1 MSYQEYIDSRGSVLY
16 WTPPKEHQNNSDR
29 VLGMD
34 LDFTI
39 IRPIKGKIF
48 PVDKHD
54 WQFLGDLTP
63 IQKYINSGG
72 YKFVIFTNQAG
83 LASKKTGNMDIED
96 FKSRWEN
103 DIYPKLKT
111 DYQISSVYL
120 IVALYDDFFRKPTTG
135 MWDFMETHLN
145 GDIRVNRQ
153 ESLYIGDMAGRKG
166 DHSYS
171 DLMFAVNL
179 GVPFSIPE
187 AFYGS
192 KISEADPTTVKL
204 IKNMEMDPKIFNPFK
219 YIAELDKTTRKKL
232 IEDNKKVSSQ
242 IKKII
247 SDLKTR
253 YLIIY
258 VGSQASGKSSFLN
271 NYMDIDAELSKNF
284 IYMSQDKFPGTPA
297 KFIKTISQNISIGK
311 QHIIIDNTNGTRKT
325 REKLIKLVS
334 GSSNYKTAVIHFT
347 TPKDVVMHL
356 NAIRTKENNACSLL
370 KLHNPELE
378 CELEC
383 DDIHN
388 VPAVAIHTY
397 WKHFELPDKDL
408 EGFDELYKIDFNPLD
423 HNNKHFLMLL

>member
-1 MSYQEYIDSRGSVLY
+1 MAFQEYTDDRGSILY
-16 WTPPKEHQNNSDR
+16 WTPPKSHQFNSTH

-39 IRPIKGKIF
+39 IKPIKGKIF

-54 WQFLGDLTP
+54 WQFMVNLTP
-63 IQKYINSGG
+63 IQKHINPGG

-83 LASKKTGNMDIED
+83 LVANKSGTMCVED

-120 IVALYDDFFRKPTTG
+120 IAALYDDFFRKPTTG

-145 GDIRVNRQ
+145 GDIQVNRQ
-153 ESLYIGDMAGRKG
+153 ESIYVGDMAGRKG

-179 GVPFSIPE
+179 QVPFKIPE
-187 AFYGS
+187 EFYGG
-192 KISEADPTTVKL
+192 IAHTTTTAKL
-204 IKNMEMDPKIFNPFK
+204 TKNMMNDPKIFNPIK
-219 YIAELDKTTRKKL
+219 YLAELNDTTRKNL
-232 IEDNKKVSSQ
+232 IENNKKVSSQ
-242 IKKII
+242 IKKILL
-247 SDLKTR
+247 DLKKL

-258 VGSQASGKSSFLN
+258 VGSPASGKTSFLK
-271 NYMDIDAELSKNF
+271 NYLDSDSIPADNF
-284 IYMSQDKFPGTPA
+284 IYMSQDKFQGTPA
-297 KFIKTISQNISIGK
+297 KFLKTISQNITIGK

-325 REKLIKLVS
+325 REKLIKLAS
-334 GSSNYKTAVIHFT
+334 TPLGHYKTAVIYFN

-370 KLHNPELE
+370 KQHESGID
-378 CELEC
+378 C
-383 DDIHN
+383 DDVHN
-388 VPAVAIHTY
+388 VPAVAIHSY
-397 WKHFELPDKDL
+397 WKHFEMPDKDL
-408 EGFDELYKIDFNPLD
+408 EGFDEFYNINFNPLD
-423 HNNKHFLMLL
+423 QNNQHFKMLI

>member
-1 MSYQEYIDSRGSVLY
+1 MAFQEYTDERGSILY
-16 WTPPKEHQNNSDR
+16 WTPPKSHQFNSAH

-39 IRPIKGKIF
+39 IKPIKGKIF
-48 PVDKHD
+48 PVDKYD
-54 WQFLGDLTP
+54 WQFIADLTS
-63 IQKYINSGG
+63 IQKHINPGG

-83 LASKKTGNMDIED
+83 LISKKTGNMDIDD

-111 DYQISSVYL
+111 DFQISSVYL
-120 IVALYDDFFRKPTTG
+120 IAALYDDFFRKPTTG

-145 GDIRVNRQ
+145 GDIQVNRK
-153 ESLYIGDMAGRKG
+153 ESIYIGDMAGRKG

-179 GVPFSIPE
+179 GVSFKIPE
-187 AFYGS
+187 EFYSG
-192 KISEADPTTVKL
+192 IAHITTTAKL
-204 IKNMEMDPKIFNPFK
+204 TKNMMNDPKIFNPIK
-219 YIAELDKTTRKKL
+219 YLAELDKTTRKNL
-232 IEDNKKVSSQ
+232 MENNKKVSSQ
-242 IKKII
+242 ITKIL
-247 SDLKTR
+247 SDLETL

-258 VGSQASGKSSFLN
+258 VGSPASGKSSFLK
-271 NYMDIDAELSKNF
+271 NYLDIKDTNLADNF

-297 KFIKTISQNISIGK
+297 KFIKTISQNITIGK

-325 REKLIKLVS
+325 REKLIKLTHS
-334 GSSNYKTAVIHFT
+334 GDNNYKTAVIYFN

-370 KLHNPELE
+370 RQYNSGID
-378 CELEC
+378 C
-383 DDIHN
+383 DDVHN

-397 WKHFELPDKDL
+397 WKHFEMPDKDL
-408 EGFDELYKIDFNPLD
+408 EGFDEFYKVDFNPLD
-423 HNNKHFLMLL
+423 DNRHFKMLL